1 MNLGTLLLGVLEQLL
16 KMGNLTLEEKHRYED
31 NVLKLKKAWY
41 EEYAKLETDL
51 GSDNALDDI
60 ELQLRLTTEALLETL
75 RTKQS

>member
-1 MNLGTLLLGVLEQLL
+1 MGELLLGVLEQLL
-16 KMGNLTLEEKHRYED
+16 KLGNLTLEEKHRYED

-41 EEYAKLETDL
+41 EEYNKLESSM

-75 RTKQS
+75 RGKQS

>member
-1 MNLGTLLLGVLEQLL
+1 MGTLLLGVLEQLL
-16 KMGNLTLEEKHRYED
+16 KLGNLTMEEKHRYED

-41 EEYAKLETDL
+41 EEYAKLESEM

-75 RTKQS
+75 RGKHS